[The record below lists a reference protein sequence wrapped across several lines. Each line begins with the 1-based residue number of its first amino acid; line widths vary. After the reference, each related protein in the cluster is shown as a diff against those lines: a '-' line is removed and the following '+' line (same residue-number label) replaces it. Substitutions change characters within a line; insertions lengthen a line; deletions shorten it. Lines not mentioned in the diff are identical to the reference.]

1 MPDRPPSGSASLPA
15 EPREPKQEEGA
26 PRPGPTDRPGLADGL
41 QEHEQHPQVVASQ
54 RHLEEPKKAWQRIR
68 ERANTKDVRIHD
80 LRRTLGS
87 WLAASGYGLPM
98 IGRVLNHSQPSAT
111 AVYARLDLEPVRR
124 ALEANAQAMLEV
136 ERSPAAE
143 LAKNTPGTADDEG
156 RPLDRRQP
164 KGKGRERRARAH
176 PLARVRVP
184 AGRGPGRRGEPS
196 G

>member
-1 MPDRPPSGSASLPA
+1 VFPS
-15 EPREPKQEEGA
+15 
-26 PRPGPTDRPGLADGL
+26 PTARSG
-41 QEHEQHPQVVASQ
+41 
-54 RHLEEPKKAWQRIR
+54 HLEEPKKAWQRIR
-68 ERANTKDVRIHD
+68 ERANTQDVRIHD

-143 LAKNTPGTADDEG
+143 LAKNTPGAADDEG

-164 KGKGRERRARAH
+164 TGKGRERQARAH
-176 PLARVRVP
+176 PLARVP
-184 AGRGPGRRGEPS
+184 AGRGTVRRGEPS